1 MIAFDFAPRP
11 GAAFNSQ
18 SWFMPLV
25 EGRLWL
31 DAADKVFV
39 RLAAWPKGTRFAEAG
54 ADHLLENAAL
64 AYDTVRVKE
73 GVWMFRL
80 GRVNGLKYPGLFGDT
95 SDTFSIEIFDYLR
108 FAVEADKVDLK
119 VVERRSM
126 KDEAI

>member
-1 MIAFDFAPRP
+1 
-11 GAAFNSQ
+11 
-18 SWFMPLV
+18 MPQL

-39 RLAAWPKGTRFAEAG
+39 RLAAWPKGTRFADAS
-54 ADHLLENAAL
+54 ADRLLEHAAL
-64 AYDTVRVKE
+64 AYDTVRVRE

-80 GRVNGLKYPGLFGDT
+80 GRVNGLKYPGLFGEV

-119 VVERRSM
+119 VTDKTEQ
-126 KDEAI
+126 